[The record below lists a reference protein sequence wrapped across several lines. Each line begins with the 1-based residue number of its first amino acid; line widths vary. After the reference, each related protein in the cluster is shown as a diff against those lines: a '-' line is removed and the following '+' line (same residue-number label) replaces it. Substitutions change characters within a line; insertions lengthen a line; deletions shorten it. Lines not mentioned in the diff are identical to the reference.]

1 MRAPDAQSA
10 PDATPA
16 PFCGDGIVNGSER
29 CDSSPDC
36 DSSCNFTIPNTQ
48 QAYLK
53 ASNTGENNGFGYSVA
68 ISADGNTLAV
78 GAFRESANASG
89 INGDETQTDD
99 AAGTGAVYVFTRTDA
114 TWSQQAYV
122 KASNPQHFALFG
134 HSVSLSADGN
144 TLAVG
149 ASGENSGATG
159 INGEQNDTST
169 ISAGAVYVFTRTA
182 AAWSQQTYIKASN
195 TTVDYNFGYRVAI
208 SADGLTLAVGSNQ
221 DSSAAIGINGDGTD
235 DAADINALDSG
246 SAYVFVSDGTTWS
259 QEAYIKASR
268 ENGDA
273 QFGSSI
279 AISADGNTLAIGAP
293 NEFGGATGING
304 DQTDLSQP
312 SSGAVYV
319 FTRAASTWSQLA
331 YVKSSNTNADQGFGS
346 ALAMSNDGST
356 LAVGAPGEASDAT
369 GINGDQA
376 NLDDAGAGAVYVFTT
391 DGTTWS
397 QQAYV
402 KASNTTAG
410 AAFGSAVAL
419 TTDGNVLAASAISD
433 SSQSNTINGDESDT
447 SDENAGAAHVFTRG
461 GSSPTWVKNAYVK
474 AANTAAGLSFGFSI
488 AIAADSDT
496 LAVGGIGDD
505 SDATGIN
512 GDGSNTSSN
521 SSGAAYVF
529 EYSAS

>member
-1 MRAPDAQSA
+1 MNRYVVCALVVAGCGSSSRASIDGHASPDASIEVADAHVAPDGMRAPDAQSA

-149 ASGENSGATG
+149 ASGENS
-159 INGEQNDTST
+159 
-169 ISAGAVYVFTRTA
+169 
-182 AAWSQQTYIKASN
+182 
-195 TTVDYNFGYRVAI
+195 
-208 SADGLTLAVGSNQ
+208 
-221 DSSAAIGINGDGTD
+221 
-235 DAADINALDSG
+235 
-246 SAYVFVSDGTTWS
+246 
-259 QEAYIKASR
+259 
-268 ENGDA
+268 
-273 QFGSSI
+273 
-279 AISADGNTLAIGAP
+279 
-293 NEFGGATGING
+293 GATGING